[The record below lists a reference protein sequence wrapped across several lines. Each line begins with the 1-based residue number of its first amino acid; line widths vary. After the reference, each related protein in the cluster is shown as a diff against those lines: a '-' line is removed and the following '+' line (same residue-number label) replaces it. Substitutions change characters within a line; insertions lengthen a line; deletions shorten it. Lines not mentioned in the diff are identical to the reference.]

1 MQSGR
6 NAAEAVKESAA
17 NVGASAKAGME
28 KTKATA
34 QEKVD
39 KMRAHDPYEKE
50 MVREKK
56 DERIQEA
63 DLDKQQARFEHAAER
78 QAGTG
83 PGTRTGLGTGTGPEP
98 TPTTRPWGADKA
110 RGQLSDVVTA
120 EV

>member
-6 NAAEAVKESAA
+6 NAAEAMKESAA

-39 KMRAHDPYEKE
+39 KMRAHDPFEKD
-50 MVREKK
+50 MARERK

-63 DLDKQQARFEHAAER
+63 ELDKQQARVEHAAER
-78 QAGTG
+78 QTGTG
-83 PGTRTGLGTGTGPEP
+83 PGTRTGLGTGTHTYDP
-98 TPTTRPWGADKA
+98 TVGGR
-110 RGQLSDVVTA
+110 
-120 EV
+120 

>member
-1 MQSGR
+1 MNQNFVFLITFPR
-6 NAAEAVKESAA
+6 KC
-17 NVGASAKAGME
+17 
-28 KTKATA
+28 
-34 QEKVD
+34 QVD

-83 PGTRTGLGTGTGPEP
+83 PGTRTGLGTGTGTGTNTYDP
-98 TPTTRPWGADKA
+98 TVGGR
-110 RGQLSDVVTA
+110 
-120 EV
+120 